1 MYVFFYVFCLFVC
14 FFLSFFFVCLCVLFF
29 CLFVVSRV
37 TRSLSFPDLLLSE
50 NRQMEPAP
58 GLFAVPLREER
69 FCGRKL
75 ETSTGLNH
83 DVRFSAGEADSE
95 EGAEPGE
102 VGQ

>member
-14 FFLSFFFVCLCVLFF
+14 FFLSFFVCLCVLFF